1 MKNQKDALT
10 KIKSILSHLKLSYS
24 IDNNIIEFI
33 IPLSG
38 LGTNISCKFVYENG
52 IITFCTKHSTEYNA
66 NFNELHSLLAVLEE
80 RYTLGIK
87 LNEQSHLIESTHSFN
102 YLTCND
108 SKSRIQAYITAYRSV
123 YGWYEA
129 SLLGVLNNVLSEQ
142 EAANPIDLDRTQKVR
157 LALSETL

>member
-10 KIKSILSHLKLSYS
+10 EIKSILSHLKFSYS
-24 IDNNIIEFI
+24 IDNNIIEFA

-38 LGTNISCKFVYENG
+38 LGTNISCKYTYEDG
-52 IITFCTKHSTEYNA
+52 IVTFCTMHSVKYDA

-87 LNEQSHLIESTHSFN
+87 LNEQSHRIESTHSFN

-108 SKSRIQAYITAYRSV
+108 SKSRIQAYITAYSSV

-129 SLLGVLNNVLSEQ
+129 SFLGVLNNVLTVQ
-142 EAANPIDLDRTQKVR
+142 EAAKPIDLDRMQKVR
-157 LALSETL
+157 LALSEKL